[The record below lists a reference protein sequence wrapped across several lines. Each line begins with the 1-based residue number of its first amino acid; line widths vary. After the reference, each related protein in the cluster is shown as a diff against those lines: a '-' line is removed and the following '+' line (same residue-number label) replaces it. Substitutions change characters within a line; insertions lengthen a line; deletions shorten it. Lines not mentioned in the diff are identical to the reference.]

1 MLDPKMWELGHSLV
15 EEARSTTEDDPRK
28 VVMGAEEKK
37 VEPKK
42 VEAKKVETA
51 VKTEVKVES
60 KVTAAPVPK
69 AATDAKADAKVEASA
84 EPKATEVKAKAEEPK
99 VEQPA
104 ILAKADK
111 APAVEPKAAPPLL
124 TSSAADVYARVN
136 FLLNRMDADQ
146 KKRNHVEEPSV
157 EEEPAKVETPAKTET
172 PKAEAPAPVVRTE
185 TPKAK
190 VEAPKV
196 EAKVEA
202 KVEVKKAPKV
212 EAKKVEAPKAKAAPV
227 KKAPAP
233 TAAPKEEDSVLDS
246 TVVQSKHSED
256 PFQKTNSKVANWVEA
271 PKEAATE
278 KVAKSSRALTVEE
291 QREADFPRDW
301 MKNDVKYNAD
311 HDKMADREQSIED
324 QVKAQ
329 RAWNTK
335 GEAWIQTKIFHL
347 RGWGQMAA

>member
-1 MLDPKMWELGHSLV
+1 LAKV
-15 EEARSTTEDDPRK
+15 EKKTEEKK
-28 VVMGAEEKK
+28 VEKKAEEKK

-51 VKTEVKVES
+51 VKTEVKMES

-84 EPKATEVKAKAEEPK
+84 EPKATEVKAKADEAK

-157 EEEPAKVETPAKTET
+157 EEEPAKVETPAK
-172 PKAEAPAPVVRTE
+172 AEAAAAPVVRTE
-185 TPKAK
+185 TPK

-256 PFQKTNSKVANWVEA
+256 PFQKTNSKVANWVAA

-278 KVAKSSRALTVEE
+278 KVTKSSRALTVDE

-329 RAWNTK
+329 REWNTK